1 MSTAAG
7 NGNGGAP
14 LLEVEHVR
22 LLFPIKKGLLFDRVV
37 ANVHAVDDVS
47 FTLNEGETLGLV
59 GESGC
64 GKTTLSRTIMR
75 LTDSTAGTIRFH
87 GRDVTKASR
96 KDLAPLR
103 RDMQMVFQDP
113 YASLN
118 PRKRVGQIV
127 GTPMRRHGVGQKEAE
142 GRVLDLLDRVGLAR
156 EHVNRFPHEFSGGQ
170 RQRIGIARALALE
183 PKLIVLDEPVS
194 ALDVSIQAQ
203 IVNLLDDLQD
213 QLGLTYLFVAHDLSV
228 VRHVSD
234 RIAVMYLGKLME
246 VSPAE
251 ELYEKPIHPYTAAL
265 LEAIPIPDPRRNRER
280 ERGVV
285 SGEPPNPIDPPAGC
299 VFHPRCPRATDVC
312 RTVQPPLTRYANGH
326 LAACHHPLSV
336 SAEEIATAERSDA
349 SPLAAGAETPS
360 AAAPA

>member
-1 MSTAAG
+1 MSS
-7 NGNGGAP
+7 NGDAP
-14 LLEVEHVR
+14 LLEVEHVK
-22 LLFPIKKGLLFDRVV
+22 LYFPIKKGIILDRVV
-37 ANVHAVDDVS
+37 ANVHAVDDVT
-47 FTLNEGETLGLV
+47 FTLHDGETLGLV

-75 LTDSTAGTIRFH
+75 LVESTGGAIRVR
-87 GRDVTKASR
+87 GRDVSHASR
-96 KDLAPLR
+96 RELAPLR

-127 GTPMRRHGVGQKEAE
+127 GMPLRRHGVAHAEADR
-142 GRVLDLLDRVGLAR
+142 RVLDLLDRVGLAR

-170 RQRIGIARALALE
+170 RQRIGIARALALD

-203 IVNLLDDLQD
+203 IVNLLDDLQNE
-213 QLGLTYLFVAHDLSV
+213 LGLTYLFVAHDLSV

-234 RIAVMYLGKLME
+234 RVAVMYLGKLME

-251 ELYEKPIHPYTAAL
+251 ELYSKPIHPYSSAL

-280 ERGVV
+280 ERTVV
-285 SGEPPNPIDPPAGC
+285 SGEPPNPIDPPSGC

-312 RTVQPPLTRYANGH
+312 RTVEPPLTQYPGEH
-326 LAACHHPLSV
+326 LAACHHPLNV
-336 SAEEIATAERSDA
+336 SAEEIAAARRSDA
-349 SPLAAGAETPS
+349 SPLRAGAETPR
-360 AAAPA
+360 ATVIAPD

>member
-1 MSTAAG
+1 MSDG
-7 NGNGGAP
+7 NGDAP
-14 LLEVEHVR
+14 LLEVEH
-22 LLFPIKKGLLFDRVV
+22 LKLHFPIKKGLLIDREV
-37 ANVHAVDDVS
+37 ARVHAVDDVT
-47 FTLNEGETLGLV
+47 FTLNDGETLGLV

-64 GKTTLSRTIMR
+64 GKTTLSRTVMR
-75 LTDSTAGTIRFH
+75 LTDSTEGAIRFR

-96 KDLAPLR
+96 KALGPLR
-103 RDMQMVFQDP
+103 REMQMVFQDP

-118 PRKRVGQIV
+118 PRKRVAQIIGV
-127 GTPMRRHGVGQKEAE
+127 PLRRHGVADDEADR
-142 GRVLDLLDRVGLAR
+142 RVLDLMDRVGLAR

-194 ALDVSIQAQ
+194 ALDVSVQAQ

-213 QLGLTYLFVAHDLSV
+213 QLGLAYLFVAHDLSV

-251 ELYEKPIHPYTAAL
+251 ELYTKPIHPYTAAL
-265 LEAIPIPDPRRNRER
+265 LEAIPIPDPRKNRER
-280 ERGVV
+280 TRSVV
-285 SGEPPNPIDPPAGC
+285 SGEPPNPIDPPSGC

-312 RTVQPPLTRYANGH
+312 KTVQPPLTRYANGH

-336 SAEEIATAERSDA
+336 TADELATAERSDA
-349 SPLAAGAETPS
+349 SPLKAGAETPS
-360 AAAPA
+360 AAAPATSA